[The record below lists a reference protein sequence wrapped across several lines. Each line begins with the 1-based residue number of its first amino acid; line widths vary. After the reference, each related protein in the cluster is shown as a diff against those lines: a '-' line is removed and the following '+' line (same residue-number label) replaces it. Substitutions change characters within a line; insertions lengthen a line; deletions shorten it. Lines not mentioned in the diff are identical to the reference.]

1 MKVRDAG
8 IARNGTLATRDD
20 PCAQHNGERN
30 YRGEEHPES
39 LGQSIC
45 RSRLDASG
53 KIRGLRPS

>member
-1 MKVRDAG
+1 MAPLP
-8 IARNGTLATRDD
+8 LAMTRVLSTTV
-20 PCAQHNGERN
+20 NETTEGK
-30 YRGEEHPES
+30 EHPES